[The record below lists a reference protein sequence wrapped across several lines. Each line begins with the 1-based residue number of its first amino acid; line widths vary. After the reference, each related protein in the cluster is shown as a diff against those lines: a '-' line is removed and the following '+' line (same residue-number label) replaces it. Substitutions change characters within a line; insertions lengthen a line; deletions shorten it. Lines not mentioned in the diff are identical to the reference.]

1 MKLEQLQRRKFI
13 TLLGA
18 AGAAGAL
25 SRAGYGQQT
34 GRPLVGLLSSGR
46 TADDQYDRLPTLA
59 NELVTRKVWVIAA
72 IGLVSAL
79 AAKPAVTKVPLVFVI
94 AGDPIK
100 FGLVNSLAQP
110 GDKATGIT
118 FSSSEITS
126 MQFNLLGQLVPNP
139 PATGLLIN
147 PNDPSNPQDL
157 EGAQNADPNKLIV
170 VKASQESELETA
182 FASLAA
188 QGATTLV
195 VPRDSFFI
203 DQRQK
208 LVALAAQHKLPTI
221 YPAREFAAA
230 GGLMSYGASVAE
242 AGRQAGIYS
251 GWILKGTPPIQM
263 PVQQNTQ
270 TEFVINLDTA
280 LALGFTAPQCTTTGA
295 TGTSA
300 GALQPQMRGSPA
312 KALSLKH
319 WQTAAENLYLARV
332 LPFARRRCVRTG
344 ARDSGAGHGG
354 TIIQRRSPEAQ
365 IGSRR

>member
-46 TADDQYDRLPTLA
+46 TDQAIIAAFKQGLSETGLADGIGVDIEYRWADDQYDRLPTLA

-100 FGLVNSLAQP
+100 FGLVNNLAQP

-157 EGAQNADPNKLIV
+157 EGAQNAHPNKLIV

-195 VPRDSFFI
+195 VPRDSFFV

-280 LALGFTAPQCTTTGA
+280 QALGFTVPV
-295 TGTSA
+295 
-300 GALQPQMRGSPA
+300 AL
-312 KALSLKH
+312 
-319 WQTAAENLYLARV
+319 LAR
-332 LPFARRRCVRTG
+332 A
-344 ARDSGAGHGG
+344 DSV
-354 TIIQRRSPEAQ
+354 IQTR
-365 IGSRR
+365 

>member
-1 MKLEQLQRRKFI
+1 MKLEQLQRRTFM

-18 AGAAGAL
+18 AGAAGVL
-25 SRAGYGQQT
+25 SRPGYGQQT

-46 TADDQYDRLPTLA
+46 TDQAIIVAFKQGLSETGLVDGIGLDIEYRWADDQYDRLPALA
-59 NELVTRKVWVIAA
+59 NELVARKAWVIAA

-94 AGDPIK
+94 SGDPIK
-100 FGLVNSLAQP
+100 FGLVNNLAQP
-110 GDKATGIT
+110 GDKATGVT
-118 FSSSEITS
+118 FSGSEITTT
-126 MQFNLLGQLVPNP
+126 QFSLLGQLVPNP
-139 PATGLLIN
+139 PAVGLLIN

-157 EGAQNADPNKLIV
+157 EGAQNAHPTKLVV

-188 QGATTLV
+188 QGAGALV

-208 LVALAAQHKLPTI
+208 LVALAAQHKLPAI

-242 AGRQAGIYS
+242 ASRQAGIYS
-251 GWILKGTPPIQM
+251 GWLLKGTPPVQM

-280 LALGFTAPQCTTTGA
+280 QALGFTVPV
-295 TGTSA
+295 
-300 GALQPQMRGSPA
+300 ALLGRADSVI
-312 KALSLKH
+312 
-319 WQTAAENLYLARV
+319 QTR
-332 LPFARRRCVRTG
+332 
-344 ARDSGAGHGG
+344 
-354 TIIQRRSPEAQ
+354 
-365 IGSRR
+365 

>member
-1 MKLEQLQRRKFI
+1 MKLEQLRRRTFI
-13 TLLGA
+13 TLL
-18 AGAAGAL
+18 GAAGAL

-46 TADDQYDRLPTLA
+46 TDQAIIAAFKQGLSETGLADGIGVDIEYRWADDQYDRLPALA

-100 FGLVNSLAQP
+100 FGLVNNLAQP

-118 FSSSEITS
+118 FSSSETTS

-139 PATGLLIN
+139 PATGLLVN
-147 PNDPSNPQDL
+147 PNDPSSSQDL
-157 EGAQNADPNKLIV
+157 EGAQNAHPNKLIV

-195 VPRDSFFI
+195 VPRDSFFV

-280 LALGFTAPQCTTTGA
+280 QALGFTVPV
-295 TGTSA
+295 
-300 GALQPQMRGSPA
+300 AL
-312 KALSLKH
+312 
-319 WQTAAENLYLARV
+319 LAR
-332 LPFARRRCVRTG
+332 A
-344 ARDSGAGHGG
+344 DSV
-354 TIIQRRSPEAQ
+354 IQTR
-365 IGSRR
+365 